1 MRQNTASSRRG
12 RRVPSAVVLAA
23 AIGLTAACGSGAA
36 PTTPSGS
43 SAPGNAPPAEQSAAP
58 AGQARPA
65 PTDKVKVALA
75 SDSAMYTPFFI
86 AQEKGYFADEGLDL
100 EMINLPGGPGTTALV
115 AGEIDYGTSA
125 GSAASAA
132 LKGAPIKVVY
142 TNADRPGYDIW
153 STGPEVTTLAD
164 LVGKTLGIQSRSDT
178 TDLAARMA
186 FQQHGIDPNSVSY
199 LAIGGG
205 AQRMAAMQTASAAAV
220 VLAVSDVVQLQEI
233 GPRGRQ
239 LANLRNEVQ
248 MLYMGVVTTDK
259 ELQQHRDRAKR
270 FLRASIKGR
279 EYFKA
284 FKEDTL
290 AIMAQYNGLPR
301 AANEA
306 DYDDALRGMT
316 PEASMPVEVQQRDA
330 VIRAQVNEAD
340 QPPPAESMYDYSL
353 VQEIY
358 QELKAS
364 GWQPA
369 R

>member
-1 MRQNTASSRRG
+1 MQPGAPLEKV
-12 RRVPSAVVLAA
+12 RVAMAA
-23 AIGLTAACGSGAA
+23 
-36 PTTPSGS
+36 
-43 SAPGNAPPAEQSAAP
+43 
-58 AGQARPA
+58 
-65 PTDKVKVALA
+65 
-75 SDSAMYTPFFI
+75 DSAMYTPFFI
-86 AQEKGYFADEGLDL
+86 AIEKGYYTDEGIELDSVT
-100 EMINLPGGPGTTALV
+100 LPGGPGTTALV

-153 STGPEVTTLAD
+153 STGPEVTQLSD
-164 LVGKTLGIQSRSDT
+164 LVGKSLGIQSRGDT
-178 TDLAARMA
+178 TDIGARIVFM
-186 FQQHGIDPNSVSY
+186 QHGIDPASVNY
-199 LAIGGG
+199 LTIGGS
-205 AQRMAAMQTASAAAV
+205 AQRLAAMQSASAAAV
-220 VLAVSDVVQLQEI
+220 TLGVSEVVRLKEL
-233 GPRGRQ
+233 GARGVQ
-239 LANLRNEVQ
+239 LANMRSEVQ

-279 EYFKA
+279 EYFNA
-284 FKEDTL
+284 FKEETL
-290 AIMAQYNGLPR
+290 AIMNKYNSLDR

-316 PEASMPVEVQQRDA
+316 PEASMPVDVQQRDIT
-330 VIRAQVNEAD
+330 IRAQVNEAD
-340 QPPPAESMYDYSL
+340 RAPAPEEMYDYSL